1 MLKIFIKDIANI
13 KIIYYNTKYQLVIN
27 FLVTITT
34 WVIPVPI
41 PNTEVKPNSAEDTCE
56 LPCWENRLL
65 PVFLCLIY

>member
-1 MLKIFIKDIANI
+1 MLKIFIKYIANI

-41 PNTEVKPNSAEDTCE
+41 PNTEVKPNSAENTYE

-65 PVFLCLIY
+65 LDLYIPL